1 MVYKPEIAVLCND
14 DTHSSFASVVF
25 HNLAP
30 FSHLVSVCTDSLAYI
45 HLKRHSLNS
54 HCMLGKKKKPINEIN

>member
-45 HLKRHSLNS
+45 HLK
-54 HCMLGKKKKPINEIN
+54 GIP

>member
-1 MVYKPEIAVLCND
+1 MVYKKEIAVLCND
-14 DTHSSFASVVF
+14 GTHRSFAPVVF

-45 HLKRHSLNS
+45 HLKWHSLNS
-54 HCMLGKKKKPINEIN
+54 HCTLEKNSPINEIN

>member
-1 MVYKPEIAVLCND
+1 MVYKQVIAVLCND
-14 DTHSSFASVVF
+14 STHSSFAPVVF

-45 HLKRHSLNS
+45 HLKWHSLNS
-54 HCMLGKKKKPINEIN
+54 HCTLGKKIALLMR